1 MSFLEASIYF
11 TRRLIG
17 EVYFEALH
25 NLSFEPTDVTQ
36 NLVSFEFVESYQ
48 SLIDSFVLHNEELLE
63 YKF

>member
-36 NLVSFEFVESYQ
+36 NLVGFEFVESYQ
-48 SLIDSFVLHNEELLE
+48 M
-63 YKF
+63 